1 MATKLYSSIYEHQLL
16 VLAALTLMPHPLSTS
31 TPSPTPH
38 PGAPPP
44 QYSWAKDNVPL
55 AGSTAFDI
63 SVARELRITNV
74 QIIHNGTYR
83 CTVQNKIGERLIGAR
98 STIAQL
104 FVIGT
109 SRSCSVAN
117 LVE

>member
-1 MATKLYSSIYEHQLL
+1 MATKLYSSIYELRLL

-83 CTVQNKIGERLIGAR
+83 CTVQNKIGERLIGGR
-98 STIAQL
+98 STIVTQL
-104 FVIGT
+104 
-109 SRSCSVAN
+109 
-117 LVE
+117 